1 MLKFA
6 VLTLVAA
13 VSAVG
18 AAQAVVALDPERG
31 ASALV
36 ATALRDAP
44 APAASGS
51 PAAIAKGRDGHY
63 WAEAEVNGRQIRF
76 LVDTG
81 ASAVALTLNDARR
94 LGIQT
99 DQLDYSQTV
108 LTAAGQT
115 RAAAVQL
122 GAVSIAGARV
132 EDVDALVI
140 AEGLDTS
147 LLGMS
152 YLGRLSRFE
161 ATPTTLVLRP

>member
-44 APAASGS
+44 TPAASGS

-63 WAEAEVNGRQIRF
+63 WAEAEVNGRQVRF